1 MRPDL
6 SDWDEQW
13 SAPSSHLE
21 HIAPWLA
28 LALAGLLAWL

>member
-1 MRPDL
+1 MK
-6 SDWDEQW
+6 STITNWDEQL
-13 SAPSSHLE
+13 SAPSTRLE